1 MDEHVVQGIIN
12 IWLFAHL
19 MCAVAFGRSQGS
31 RLGENK
37 AEFSSQK
44 PMSMVVIQFRIRL
57 AEINK

>member
-44 PMSMVVIQFRIRL
+44 LSMVVIQFRIRL